1 MKLKWTPA
9 RNAAKIG
16 VRQII
21 DASSS
26 ITNGTGLIVFKAD
39 GTSRVKREVQET
51 RTCSRQRFPDGGKCA
66 LSAIERER
74 ICRVQYLKYL
84 KGRVLNELPI
94 KADRLN

>member
-51 RTCSRQRFPDGGKCA
+51 RTCSRQNFPDGGKCA
-66 LSAIERER
+66 LPAIEREKER
-74 ICRVQYLKYL
+74 
-84 KGRVLNELPI
+84 ELYY
-94 KADRLN
+94 A